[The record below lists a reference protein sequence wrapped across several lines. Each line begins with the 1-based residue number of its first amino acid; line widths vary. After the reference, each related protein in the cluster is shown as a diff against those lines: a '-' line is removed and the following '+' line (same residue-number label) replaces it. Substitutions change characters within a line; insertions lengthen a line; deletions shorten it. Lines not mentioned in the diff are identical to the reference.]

1 MKKLFTLLT
10 LALFAMVV
18 NAQTA
23 GDTYLDI
30 AKYASIESAG
40 IKTSA
45 VDELISFDKT
55 NHVLTIS
62 AFGAYQS
69 AGTQKWITTEGSG
82 STDAEWTAPEGSV
95 FKGSAYYHTS
105 TAKKAS
111 TVKSDRTTYM
121 KVTGCSKIEALV
133 ISNGTSDTKAVVVSI
148 FEEGVDEPVYTAT
161 DKTKTNVILGKDGL
175 DPAKVYTLK
184 VTGTGSSNSRFFEAA
199 FTLGQ
204 STLANAE
211 VTNWNTLF
219 GTSYTGTVS
228 NVDALNGTIAG
239 TTINVTYAKGSGSMY
254 VKDDQIRIYA
264 PTVITIACDPAKPMK
279 KVVVSH
285 SASDVIF
292 LKSTDGLYDKDT
304 KTWTGS
310 SNVVILQRGDEG
322 TTGNV
327 QLTKLSITYDN
338 GEVGTVVLDPIF
350 AFRAAGVKA
359 IMGQEFTTP
368 VLKSNSTSTPAYSS
382 TNAEVATVDAATGA
396 VTLVAPGTTTIK
408 AAVEAN
414 ETDKAA
420 EASYVLSVAPAG
432 TVFFAPMA
440 TGLDGFTASDAEI
453 WGYNSQYTCAYGTAY
468 NKNKTGQFDL
478 ASPVIDLT
486 EKQGAVLTFSHA
498 GRYFAETVSD
508 QAKLMVKEEADGAE
522 WAEVAIPNHVTNTNF
537 NWVESGD
544 IDLSAYD
551 GKKIKIAFRYIN
563 DESKTGTW
571 EIKNV
576 VLKAGEPEPD
586 AVPAAPAPTLA
597 ADKVYN
603 IFSDTYGGAA
613 NGFHFEQWGAPTTK
627 EDVELAT
634 GDVAWH
640 IANMT
645 YHGTQFAGDDFDF
658 DASEFKS
665 LHMDIYPVSE
675 GMELGITPVCKNVE
689 GSGNEA
695 EQCSNTGVL
704 TAGQW
709 NQVEIAVADM
719 VALGNTLK
727 KVFQLKF
734 TGKDQTTEGHYEYYI
749 DNIYFEKVAEEPDE
763 EVKLY
768 VLGGT
773 AEWTYANNAEL
784 TFDETAQAFKYEID
798 SAADYYFA
806 FADKNDCASW
816 EELNGEH
823 RLAIA
828 ADDQVPELNK
838 EIQLV
843 KANGTIKLAAGKYT
857 VTVTKDFKMT
867 ITGEAADGISNIA
880 AEKQNGVIYN
890 LQGQRVNAAQKGIYI
905 MNGKKVLVK

>member
-18 NAQTA
+18 NAQTPTDEVLNIA
-23 GDTYLDI
+23 NGADVEAQANLNNIKKLTSWDADNGVLVMTVYGANESSASNSKNLGFVTYT
-30 AKYASIESAG
+30 AK
-40 IKTSA
+40 
-45 VDELISFDKT
+45 
-55 NHVLTIS
+55 
-62 AFGAYQS
+62 
-69 AGTQKWITTEGSG
+69 GS
-82 STDAEWTAPEGSV
+82 SNETWEAPAGSV
-95 FKGSAYYHTS
+95 FKGSAYYHTGDDA
-105 TAKKAS
+105 TTNDNKRAS
-111 TVKSDRTTYM
+111 VKEANQTTF
-121 KVTGCSKIEALV
+121 KVTNCVKVAALV
-133 ISNGTSDTKAVVVSI
+133 KSNGTSDAKAATLTVKEV
-148 FEEGVDEPVYTAT
+148 GAT
-161 DKTKTNVILGKDGL
+161 DPVASLIDYTKTIVVLEKGDL
-175 DPAKVYTLK
+175 DATKTY
-184 VTGTGSSNSRFFEAA
+184 
-199 FTLGQ
+199 
-204 STLANAE
+204 E
-211 VTNWNTLF
+211 V
-219 GTSYTGTVS
+219 
-228 NVDALNGTIAG
+228 TIAG
-239 TTINVTYAKGSGSMY
+239 TGTSNSNAYEVAFWKGNASSPEPTPTTTVTDVLTSVGLGATDGAGNSYADFTDKTFTSDAVYSANMSAGNVEAIQLRSNNNNSGIVTTTSGG
-254 VKDDQIRIYA
+254 KL
-264 PTVITIACDPAKPMK
+264 K
-279 KVVVSH
+279 KVVVTW
-285 SASDVIF
+285 ASNTNAARAVEIF
-292 LKSTDGLYDKDT
+292 GSNTAYTAPTDLYNDETKGTSLGTLAIAEATELVSTLEVDGDYEYFGLKSTNGALYLAKIEVE
-304 KTWTGS
+304 W
-310 SNVVILQRGDEG
+310 EAAG
-322 TTGNV
+322 TTPEPTPEHQGTKYEKDENAIWIQANHYVAENKYELIIEADVEMEGLGGSFWALSSGNADMRDNLV
-327 QLTKLSITYDN
+327 LSADKKTMTITAESTTKPNPYTPLYVLMP
-338 GEVGTVVLDPIF
+338 GEV
-350 AFRAAGVKA
+350 
-359 IMGQEFTTP
+359 
-368 VLKSNSTSTPAYSS
+368 
-382 TNAEVATVDAATGA
+382 
-396 VTLVAPGTTTIK
+396 
-408 AAVEAN
+408 
-414 ETDKAA
+414 
-420 EASYVLSVAPAG
+420 
-432 TVFFAPMA
+432 
-440 TGLDGFTASDAEI
+440 
-453 WGYNSQYTCAYGTAY
+453 
-468 NKNKTGQFDL
+468 
-478 ASPVIDLT
+478 
-486 EKQGAVLTFSHA
+486 
-498 GRYFAETVSD
+498 
-508 QAKLMVKEEADGAE
+508 
-522 WAEVAIPNHVTNTNF
+522 NF
-537 NWVESGD
+537 GD
-544 IDLSAYD
+544 IDYQ
-551 GKKIKIAFRYIN
+551 
-563 DESKTGTW
+563 W
-571 EIKNV
+571 VEI
-576 VLKAGEPEPD
+576 GEVTPEPD

-597 ADKVYN
+597 ADMVYN

-645 YHGTQFAGDDFDF
+645 YHGTQFAGDDFNF

-695 EQCSNTGVL
+695 EHCSNTGVL

-773 AEWTYANNAEL
+773 AEWTFANNEEL

-806 FADKNDCASW
+806 FADKNDCATW
-816 EELNGEH
+816 DELNGEH

-828 ADDQVPELNK
+828 AGDQVPELNK